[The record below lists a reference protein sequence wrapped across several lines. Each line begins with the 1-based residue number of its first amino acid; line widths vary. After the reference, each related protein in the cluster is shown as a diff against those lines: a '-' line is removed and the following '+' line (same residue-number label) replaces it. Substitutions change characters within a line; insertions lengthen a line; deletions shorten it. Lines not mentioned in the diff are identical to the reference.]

1 MTSRFTRPLLAAC
14 AILAVAAPSA
24 AFAHGNHG
32 HGAKGPKGHATGF
45 GKNVRG
51 VCKQI
56 ERGRTFHGLSAEQN
70 QALADACTARTAAI
84 KAANDAFVAG
94 TQADTD
100 AYKAVRLSVSTD
112 LRTAY
117 TAKRAACEADRE
129 AQACLDAKDAFK
141 TTATALRTQLR
152 DAYKAYIAAV
162 RPALVTRNTAVRAAE
177 QAFRTAVEQIRSQS

>member
-24 AFAHGNHG
+24 AFAHGNH
-32 HGAKGPKGHATGF
+32 AKHGPKGHATGF

-162 RPALVTRNTAVRAAE
+162 RPALVTRNTAVRTAE
-177 QAFRTAVEQIRSQS
+177 QDFRTAVQQIRSQA